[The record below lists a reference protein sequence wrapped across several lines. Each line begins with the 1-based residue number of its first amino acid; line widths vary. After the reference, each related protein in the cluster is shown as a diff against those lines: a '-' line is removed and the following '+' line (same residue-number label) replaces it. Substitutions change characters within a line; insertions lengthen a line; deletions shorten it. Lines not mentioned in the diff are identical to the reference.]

1 MHIPDGFLAPQVYIP
16 AYLVDIGLLFY
27 AFKRFK
33 KDLKEKTIPYLAS
46 LSAFSFIIMSIAI
59 PLPGGTSVDGL
70 GVASL
75 SLLFGPW
82 TAFLSISLVLFLQA
96 TIFGEGG
103 ITSFPINS
111 LSIAFLG
118 SLCAHYTYLIAKRY
132 LEDRTSL
139 FLSGFLSTL
148 ISAFAAALVLG
159 IHPYLF
165 KDPFGKPLYF
175 PFKLSLVLPAVLFP
189 HILVG
194 IGEGILTIIIVR
206 ALRDRI

>member
-59 PLPGGTSVDGL
+59 PLPGGTSVHGL

-103 ITSFPINS
+103 
-111 LSIAFLG
+111 G
-118 SLCAHYTYLIAKRY
+118 
-132 LEDRTSL
+132 
-139 FLSGFLSTL
+139 
-148 ISAFAAALVLG
+148 
-159 IHPYLF
+159 
-165 KDPFGKPLYF
+165 
-175 PFKLSLVLPAVLFP
+175 
-189 HILVG
+189 
-194 IGEGILTIIIVR
+194 
-206 ALRDRI
+206 